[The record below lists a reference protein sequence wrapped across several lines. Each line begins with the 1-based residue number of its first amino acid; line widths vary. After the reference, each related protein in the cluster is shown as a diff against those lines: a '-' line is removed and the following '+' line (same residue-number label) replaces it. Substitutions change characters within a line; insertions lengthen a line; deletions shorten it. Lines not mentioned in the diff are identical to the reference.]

1 MRQVGV
7 TARRG
12 CLLWQGLA
20 QIAFKNAVA
29 CIAAIAGPGS
39 ISKFPQCTRTALGHA
54 GQQLSLG
61 NFAASADDGSGQHVD
76 RAFGERRFSRLSG
89 FNHVRSSIFRVTHA
103 RLPLRFSV

>member
-39 ISKFPQCTRTALGHA
+39 ISKFPQCTRTALRHA

-61 NFAASADDGSGQHVD
+61 NFAASADDASGQHGD
-76 RAFGERRFSRLSG
+76 RPFGGFCFSRLSG
-89 FNHVRSSIFRVTHA
+89 FNHVPSSIFRVTRA
-103 RLPLRFSV
+103 CVPLRF